1 MIQDKE
7 GIPPDQQRL
16 IFAGMQLE
24 DYRYLSDYNIGME
37 ATMHLVLRLRGG
49 GGLSITAIN
58 STTGQEVRYNCRNPG
73 LANMTLQECAE
84 ELAKELENVK
94 PEQI

>member
-24 DYRYLSDYNIGME
+24 DDRYLDDYGIGLE

-58 STTGQEVRYNCRNPG
+58 SVTGQEINYACKNSK
-73 LANMTLQECAE
+73 LASMTLQECAE
-84 ELAKELENVK
+84 ELAKELQNVK
-94 PEQI
+94 PDQI